1 MCAKCSLE
9 WTLRKHQWLEQFVW
23 HLRTMRTC
31 YQSILRKYALDRSG
45 AGRNCQNAFKEISK
59 QLKLF
64 VSTDVGQ
71 LCVTVKRN
79 CINSVSVMT
88 EQFFQSS
95 VVFRFW
101 DTVRVMCKQ
110 RWSGFLLWWRLN
122 TVRYLLRLQFL
133 SSWWHWQWQ
142 SLDKQRA
149 LPVMCIN
156 NNTPTDASIQGLKA
170 KDLGHKAKDLR
181 CQGQGLGFWR

>member
-122 TVRYLLRLQFL
+122 TVSIFFDFSSCRAGGTGSGSLWTSRELCLSCALIIILLLMQAF
-133 SSWWHWQWQ
+133 
-142 SLDKQRA
+142 K
-149 LPVMCIN
+149 
-156 NNTPTDASIQGLKA
+156 GLKA